1 MALLLSHGADLALR
15 HLSDLWPLLQSIH
28 TSSSA
33 AVALT
38 LSLSALLYT
47 RRKHSGQA
55 LTRYLV
61 RTALAVN
68 TVLLLH
74 TIIFSPPPNMYR
86 ALGAPLGTR
95 PHRLLYAMKE
105 AMREGVIG
113 LPYGADNLWERFQEE
128 EMIDVYIRY
137 GHDVLLQCEFCVRTR
152 DFVTYAL
159 VGVALQYVGMAA
171 LIGLITIAGTDS
183 EYYRPWGIICLV
195 TTGLWEAWQTYTS
208 NIEMLMFEDTTTT
221 VHEDLLFR
229 RQLVFIFLPIIL
241 HMLPSAVPLELQ
253 AQRDTLRGLRELQ
266 EKLKALA
273 LCDAAV
279 LRSSKLR
286 RLQHA
291 FGERIERDLQYLHH
305 ARPTSLSTTPA
316 PSNPPSP
323 SISSPSSLQD
333 SQTTLRA
340 SSIQWNTQPTSPS
353 TPQAT
358 YPYFS
363 PDSARMRVAQSYQAT
378 FLATV
383 NAATSANQVW

>member
-1 MALLLSHGADLALR
+1 
-15 HLSDLWPLLQSIH
+15 
-28 TSSSA
+28 
-33 AVALT
+33 
-38 LSLSALLYT
+38 
-47 RRKHSGQA
+47 
-55 LTRYLV
+55 
-61 RTALAVN
+61 
-68 TVLLLH
+68 
-74 TIIFSPPPNMYR
+74 
-86 ALGAPLGTR
+86 
-95 PHRLLYAMKE
+95 MKE

-113 LPYGADNLWERFQEE
+113 IPYGVDNLWERFQEE

-159 VGVALQYVGMAA
+159 VGAALQYVGMAA
-171 LIGLITIAGTDS
+171 LIGFVTIAGTDS

-229 RQLVFIFLPIIL
+229 RQLVFIFLPIVFHL
-241 HMLPSAVPLELQ
+241 LPSAVPFELQ
-253 AQRDTLRGLRELQ
+253 SQRETLCGLRELQ

-305 ARPTSLSTTPA
+305 ARPTSLSTSPPTSLSATPT
-316 PSNPPSP
+316 SSSPPSP
-323 SISSPSSLQD
+323 FISSPSSLED
-333 SQTTLRA
+333 SQSTLRA
-340 SSIQWNTQPTSPS
+340 SSLQWYTQPTPPS
-353 TPQAT
+353 APRTT
-358 YPYFS
+358 YPYYA
-363 PDSARMRVAQSYQAT
+363 PDSAQLRRAQSYQAA

-383 NAATSANQVW
+383 NAATSANREW

>member
-1 MALLLSHGADLALR
+1 MALPLSHAADLTIR
-15 HLSDLWPLLQSIH
+15 HLSDLTHIWPLLQSIH

-38 LSLSALLYT
+38 LTLSALLYT
-47 RRKHSGQA
+47 RRKHSGYA

-74 TIIFSPPPNMYR
+74 TIVFKPPPNMYR

-159 VGVALQYVGMAA
+159 AVAALQYVGMAA
-171 LIGLITIAGTDS
+171 LIGFITISGTDS

-241 HMLPSAVPLELQ
+241 HLLPSAVPFELQ
-253 AQRDTLRGLRELQ
+253 SQRETLRGLRELQ

-305 ARPTSLSTTPA
+305 ARPTTPT
-316 PSNPPSP
+316 PSRPPSP
-323 SISSPSSLQD
+323 FISSPSSLED
-333 SQTTLRA
+333 SQSTLHA
-340 SSIQWNTQPTSPS
+340 SSIQWNTQPTPPS
-353 TPQAT
+353 APRTT
-358 YPYFS
+358 YPYYA
-363 PDSARMRVAQSYQAT
+363 PDSAQLRRAQSYQAT

-383 NAATSANQVW
+383 NAATSANREW